1 MSIGRMIMGVASLA
15 AAGAAEAA
23 TPQPVRLALSL
34 HAIGTGPEVAYHPTR
49 WLTIRRSIS
58 FSRPG
63 PFHEESYAVA
73 PIAPLR
79 KAETLTGDVHPF
91 GDGLRVSLGFRQ
103 DKNRRLLRMSGDAAD
118 TATAR
123 FTPMMA
129 VGIAGEVAPGFSVGA
144 DVGFLGQA
152 FDYAGGVQ
160 LVTPIEQSQRRGDD
174 RHRTFAQISAAYR
187 F

>member
-1 MSIGRMIMGVASLA
+1 MAIGRLIMGVACLA

-23 TPQPVRLALSL
+23 TPRPVRLALSL
-34 HAIGTGPEVAYHPTR
+34 HAIGTGPEVAYHPNR

-58 FSRPG
+58 FARPG
-63 PFHEESYAVA
+63 AFHEEPYATA

-79 KAETLTGDVHPF
+79 KAETLTGDLHPF

-103 DKNRRLLRMSGDAAD
+103 EKNRRLLRMNGDAAD
-118 TATAR
+118 TPTAH

-129 VGIAGEVAPGFSVGA
+129 VGVAGEVAPGFSIGA
-144 DVGFLGQA
+144 DVGFLGRA
-152 FDYAGGVQ
+152 FAYAGGVQ
-160 LVTPIEQSQRRGDD
+160 LVTPIEQPQARSDD
-174 RHRTFAQISAAYR
+174 RKRTFAQISAAYR